1 MKLSREAR
9 RQSRELF
16 DLTIVDGR
24 LDVVRLRSIFDELA
38 KKQPRSYL
46 QILKELTRLVRLE
59 LARHHAVIE
68 SATPLETTQSQDFE
82 RSLRNQFGEI
92 TTEFR
97 QNPELIGGVRVQIG
111 SDVWDGS
118 VQARL
123 EALKQQL

>member
-9 RQSRELF
+9 RQARELF
-16 DLTIVDGR
+16 ELTMVDGR
-24 LDVVRLRSIFDELA
+24 LDTGRLHLVFGDVAE
-38 KKQPRSYL
+38 KKPRDYL

-59 LARHHAVIE
+59 AASRHAIIE
-68 SATPLETTQSQDFE
+68 SAVPLDAARIGEFE
-82 RSLRNQFGEI
+82 AGLKSRFGDL

-97 QNPELIGGVRVQIG
+97 ENPSLIGGLRVQIG

-123 EALKQQL
+123 ESLKQQL

>member
-9 RQSRELF
+9 RQARELF
-16 DLTIVDGR
+16 ELTMVDGR
-24 LDVVRLRSIFDELA
+24 LDDSRLKTVFAEVA
-38 KKQPRSYL
+38 EKKPRDFL
-46 QILKELTRLVRLE
+46 QILKELARLVRLE
-59 LARHHAVIE
+59 VASRHAIIE
-68 SATPLETTQSQDFE
+68 SAVPLDAAKVREYEAGLKS
-82 RSLRNQFGEI
+82 RFGEL

-97 QNPELIGGVRVQIG
+97 ENPALIGGLRIQIG